1 MSAKRLL
8 FCSKQRLPIHLGLL
22 TNRLQKLLHQTEV
35 KEVRAELQQS
45 EQLAK
50 EYIAENEELESDM
63 DNALTQA
70 QQLKVELTAATREQ
84 DHLKEIL
91 EASGRRS

>member
-1 MSAKRLL
+1 M
-8 FCSKQRLPIHLGLL
+8 L

-35 KEVRAELQQS
+35 REVRAELQQS

-84 DHLKEIL
+84 DHLKEVL
-91 EASGRRS
+91 EASG